1 MAKRGSGEGSIYK
14 RSDGRWAG
22 VVDLGWL
29 DGKRNRKSMYAKT
42 RKEVQEKLNTAL
54 LSHRRG
60 LSFQSETLTV
70 SEFLFDWL
78 AESVKPIVRPR
89 TYQSYAE
96 LVRLHLEPSLG
107 RIRLS
112 RLTPRDVRKLINSK
126 LNAGLS
132 PRRVQYIHAVLRKAL
147 SQAEKDGSVARNVSK
162 LADAPKVEQA
172 EISPFDPN
180 EARLF
185 VKAISGERLEA
196 LYLLAIAIGLQ
207 QAEIL
212 GLSWK
217 DIDFDKSQCIVRK
230 TLQRID
236 GEFRFVEPKTTR
248 SRRTLALPDIVIT
261 SLKEHKGRQV
271 GEMLVAG
278 DNWENSDLVFTD
290 LSGKPLA
297 DSVVRRRFYRILE
310 GAGLRRQRFHDL
322 RHACASLMIS
332 QGVPSREVMET
343 LGHSTIAMTLNRYAH
358 IFQEAQKETADKM
371 GKLLTG

>member
-14 RSDGRWAG
+14 RSDGRWTA

-42 RKEVQEKLNTAL
+42 RKEVQERLGTPL
-54 LSHRRG
+54 ETRRKS
-60 LSFQSETLTV
+60 LSFQSDTMTV
-70 SEFLFDWL
+70 GEFLFDWL
-78 AESVKPIVRPR
+78 TESVQPAVCPR

-112 RLTPRDVRKLINSK
+112 KLTPRDVRKLINSK
-126 LNAGLS
+126 LSAGLS
-132 PRRVQYIHAVLRKAL
+132 PRRVQYIHAVLRTAL
-147 SQAEKDGSVARNVSK
+147 SQAEKDGVVARNVSK
-162 LADAPKVEQA
+162 LAKAPKVEQA

-185 VKAISGERLEA
+185 VKAIAGERLEA
-196 LYLLAIAIGLQ
+196 LYLLAIATGLR

-236 GEFRFVEPKTTR
+236 GEFRLVEPKTAR
-248 SRRTLALPDIVIT
+248 SRRILALPEIVLI
-261 SLKEHKGRQV
+261 SLREHKGRQV
-271 GEMLVAG
+271 GEMLAA
-278 DNWENSDLVFTD
+278 DDKWENSDLVFTD
-290 LSGKPLA
+290 AYGGPLR
-297 DSVVRRRFYRILE
+297 DRVVRDRFYRILE
-310 GAGLRRQRFHDL
+310 SAGLRRQRFHDL

-343 LGHSTIAMTLNRYAH
+343 LGHSTIAMTLN
-358 IFQEAQKETADKM
+358 
-371 GKLLTG
+371 

>member
-14 RSDGRWAG
+14 RSDGRWTA

-42 RKEVQEKLNTAL
+42 RKEVQEKLNMAL
-54 LSHRRG
+54 DAHRKE
-60 LSFQSETLTV
+60 LSFQSDRLTV
-70 SEFLFDWL
+70 REFLSDWL
-78 AESVKPIVRPR
+78 RESVKPKVRPR

-96 LVRLHLEPSLG
+96 IVRIHLEPSLG

-112 RLTPRDVRKLINSK
+112 KLTPRDVQKLINSK
-126 LNAGLS
+126 LNDGLS
-132 PRRVQYIHAVLRKAL
+132 PRRVQYVHAVLRSAL
-147 SQAEKDGSVARNVSK
+147 GRAEKWGIIARNVAK
-162 LADAPKVEQA
+162 LADIPKVEQP
-172 EISPFDPN
+172 EINPFDPS

-185 VKAISGERLEA
+185 VKTIAGERLEA
-196 LYLLAIAIGLQ
+196 LYLLAIATGLR
-207 QAEIL
+207 QAEVL
-212 GLSWK
+212 GLSWE
-217 DIDFDKSQCIVRK
+217 DIDFGKSQCTVRK

-248 SRRTLALPDIVIT
+248 SRRTLALSDIVIS
-261 SLKEHKGRQV
+261 SLRERKGKQI

-278 DNWENSDLVFTD
+278 DKWESSDLVFTD
-290 LSGKPLA
+290 SYGRPLS
-297 DSVVRRRFYRILE
+297 DRVVRARFYRILE
-310 GAGLRRQRFHDL
+310 SVGLRRQRFHDL

-358 IFQEAQKETADKM
+358 IFQEARRETANKM
-371 GKLLTG
+371 GKVLTG

>member
-14 RSDGRWAG
+14 RSDGRWTA

-42 RKEVQEKLNTAL
+42 RKEVQERLGTPL
-54 LSHRRG
+54 ETRRKS
-60 LSFQSETLTV
+60 LSFQSDTMTV
-70 SEFLFDWL
+70 GEFLFDWL
-78 AESVKPIVRPR
+78 TESVQPAVCPR

-112 RLTPRDVRKLINSK
+112 KLTPRDVRKLINSK
-126 LNAGLS
+126 LSAGLS
-132 PRRVQYIHAVLRKAL
+132 PRRVQYIHAVLRTAL
-147 SQAEKDGSVARNVSK
+147 SQAEKDGVVARNVSK
-162 LADAPKVEQA
+162 LAKAPKVEQA

-185 VKAISGERLEA
+185 VKAIAGERLEA
-196 LYLLAIAIGLQ
+196 LYLLAIATGLR

-236 GEFRFVEPKTTR
+236 GEFRLVEPKTAR
-248 SRRTLALPDIVIT
+248 SRRILALPEIVLI
-261 SLKEHKGRQV
+261 SLREHKGRQV
-271 GEMLVAG
+271 GEMLAA
-278 DNWENSDLVFTD
+278 DDKWENSDLVFTD
-290 LSGKPLA
+290 AYGGPLR
-297 DSVVRRRFYRILE
+297 DRVVRDRFYRILE
-310 GAGLRRQRFHDL
+310 SAGLRRQRFHDL

-358 IFQEAQKETADKM
+358 IFQEAQRETADKM
-371 GKLLTG
+371 GKMLAG

>member
-14 RSDGRWAG
+14 RSDGRCAG

-70 SEFLFDWL
+70 REFLFDWL

-126 LNAGLS
+126 LNVGLS

-196 LYLLAIAIGLQ
+196 LYLLAIAIGLR

-278 DNWENSDLVFTD
+278 DNWEKSDLVFTD

>member
-1 MAKRGSGEGSIYK
+1 M
-14 RSDGRWAG
+14 
-22 VVDLGWL
+22 
-29 DGKRNRKSMYAKT
+29 
-42 RKEVQEKLNTAL
+42 
-54 LSHRRG
+54 
-60 LSFQSETLTV
+60 
-70 SEFLFDWL
+70 
-78 AESVKPIVRPR
+78 RPK

-112 RLTPRDVRKLINSK
+112 RLPPRDVRKLINSK

-196 LYLLAIAIGLQ
+196 LYLLAIAIGLR

>member
-14 RSDGRWAG
+14 RSDGRWTA

-42 RKEVQEKLNTAL
+42 RKDVQERLGTAL
-54 LSHRRG
+54 ETRRKS
-60 LSFQSETLTV
+60 LSFQSDTMTV
-70 SEFLFDWL
+70 GEFLFDWL
-78 AESVKPIVRPR
+78 TESVQPAVRPR

-112 RLTPRDVRKLINSK
+112 KLTPRDVRKLINSK
-126 LNAGLS
+126 LSAGLS
-132 PRRVQYIHAVLRKAL
+132 PRRVQYIHAVLRTAL
-147 SQAEKDGSVARNVSK
+147 SQAEKDGVVARNVSK
-162 LADAPKVEQA
+162 LAKAPKVEQA

-185 VKAISGERLEA
+185 VKAIAGERLEA
-196 LYLLAIAIGLQ
+196 LYLLAIATGLR

-236 GEFRFVEPKTTR
+236 GEFRLVEPKTAR
-248 SRRTLALPDIVIT
+248 SRRILALPEIVII
-261 SLKEHKGRQV
+261 SLREHKGRQV
-271 GEMLVAG
+271 GEMLAA
-278 DNWENSDLVFTD
+278 DDKWENSDLVFTD
-290 LSGKPLA
+290 AYGGPLR
-297 DSVVRRRFYRILE
+297 DRVVRDRFYRILE
-310 GAGLRRQRFHDL
+310 SAGLRRQRFHDL

-358 IFQEAQKETADKM
+358 IFQEAQRETADKM
-371 GKLLTG
+371 GKMLTG

>member
-196 LYLLAIAIGLQ
+196 LYLLAIAIGLR

>member
-14 RSDGRWAG
+14 RSDDRWVG

-54 LSHRRG
+54 TSHRKG
-60 LSFQSETLTV
+60 LSFQSDKLTV
-70 SEFLFDWL
+70 RESLSDWL
-78 AESVKPIVRPR
+78 RESVKPALRPR

-96 LVRLHLEPSLG
+96 IVRLHLEPSLG

-112 RLTPRDVRKLINSK
+112 RLTPRDVQKLINAK
-126 LNAGLS
+126 LNGGLS
-132 PRRVQYIHAVLRKAL
+132 PRRVQYIHAVLRRAL
-147 SQAEKDGSVARNVSK
+147 GQAEKWGFIARNVAK
-162 LADAPKVEQA
+162 LVDIPKVEQP
-172 EISPFDPN
+172 EINPFDPS

-185 VKAISGERLEA
+185 VKAIAGERLEA
-196 LYLLAIAIGLQ
+196 LYLLAIATGLR

-212 GLSWK
+212 GLSWE
-217 DIDFDKSQCIVRK
+217 DIDFGKSQCAVRK

-236 GEFRFVEPKTTR
+236 GEFRLVEPKTTR
-248 SRRTLALPDIVIT
+248 SRRIIALPDIVIS
-261 SLKEHKGRQV
+261 SLREHKGRQV
-271 GEMLVAG
+271 GEMLVVG
-278 DNWENSDLVFTD
+278 DKWENSGLVFTD
-290 LSGKPLA
+290 LYGRPLS
-297 DSVVRRRFYRILE
+297 DRVVRDRFYRILE
-310 GAGLRRQRFHDL
+310 SAGLRRQRFHDL

-358 IFQEAQKETADKM
+358 IFQEAQRETAIKM
-371 GKLLTG
+371 GKVLAG